1 MSNVHTHVHVDP
13 QPHTQPLPPRAVPVA
28 AVAPAVVAV
37 APDDSL
43 RSVRFQPP
51 RKRWPGF
58 MAALVLGAG
67 VAAAVVSS
75 YYDDRT
81 LGQRIDASVDTA
93 GRAVQQQVQDIKSG
107 ATAVAE
113 QGARSTGQ
121 LVESLADA
129 GITAAVKTALAAD
142 PALSALRIE
151 VSTHDGVVTLAGPA
165 PDEKARERA
174 AVLAAAPEGV
184 RSVDNRLVVPPP
196 PSRG

>member
-13 QPHTQPLPPRAVPVA
+13 QPQTPPPTPRPVP
-28 AVAPAVVAV
+28 APAVVAV

-51 RKRWPGF
+51 RRRWPGV
-58 MAALVLGAG
+58 MAAMLLGAG

-75 YYDDRT
+75 YYDNRT

-107 ATAVAE
+107 ASAVAE

-196 PSRG
+196 PNRG